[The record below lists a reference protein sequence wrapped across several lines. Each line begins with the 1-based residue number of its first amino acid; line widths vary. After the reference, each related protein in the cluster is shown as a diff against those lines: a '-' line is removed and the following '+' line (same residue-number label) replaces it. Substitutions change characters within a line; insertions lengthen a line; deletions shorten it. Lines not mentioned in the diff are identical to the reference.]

1 MRRRS
6 LPKTAAL
13 AAITA
18 LIVSSSAYALSYS
31 LDFFVITQNSPLGSA
46 VGEQLH
52 LEISDIGDQV
62 LFTFSNDGPIQ
73 STLTDIYFEEG
84 ASPPLQSM
92 ADIDNNG
99 GSGNVDYDQVTGR
112 LRRPPGSRPY
122 GWGRNATEFRADPSY
137 APAGVDPGEY
147 VGLTF
152 DLSDGYTFD
161 DIVTEL
167 ENEEWRIGIHV
178 QRLPDG
184 SSETFF
190 NRPPTEVPDLGST
203 WMLLTIALSSLGL
216 AGWMQRRK

>member
-6 LPKTAAL
+6 LSKTAAL
-13 AAITA
+13 AILTV
-18 LIVSSSAYALSYS
+18 LIASSSAFALSYS
-31 LDFFVITQNSPLGSA
+31 LDFFRITRNSPLGNE

-52 LEISDIGDQV
+52 LEISDVGDQV

-73 STLTDIYFEEG
+73 ATFTDIYFEDG

-112 LRRPPGSRPY
+112 LRRPPGSWRY

-137 APAGVDPGEY
+137 APAGIDPGEY

-152 DLSDGYTFD
+152 DLTDGYSYD
-161 DIVTEL
+161 DIIDEL
-167 ENEEWRIGIHV
+167 ENEEWRIAV
-178 QRLPDG
+178 RAQRLPDG
-184 SSETFF
+184 SSETYF
-190 NRPPTEVPDLGST
+190 NKPPTAVPDLGST